1 MQWEYLY
8 VTFHPYRNGNFRIS
22 EGGETKGGEESR
34 ARLEQLGAAGWEIAA
49 SSPFVIATPGIPSS
63 AQALVGLWF
72 RRPKPEA
79 PPEDLL
85 SISVSLERPSE
96 AEVAEVMEVVE
107 GTGPA

>member
-8 VTFHPYRNGNFRIS
+8 VTFHPYRNGTFRIA
-22 EGGETKGGEESR
+22 EGGETLGDEESR
-34 ARLEQLGAAGWEIAA
+34 ARLGQLGAEGWEIAT
-49 SSPFVIATPGIPSS
+49 SSPFVISTPGIPSS
-63 AQALVGLWF
+63 VQALVGLWF

-79 PPEDLL
+79 PLEAA
-85 SISVSLERPSE
+85 SEISVTLERPSS